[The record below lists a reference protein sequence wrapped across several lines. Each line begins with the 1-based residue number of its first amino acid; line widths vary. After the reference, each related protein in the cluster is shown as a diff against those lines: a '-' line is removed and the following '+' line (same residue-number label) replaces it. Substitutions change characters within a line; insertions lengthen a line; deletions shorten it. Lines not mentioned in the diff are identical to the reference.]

1 MTEDE
6 IEKDAV
12 ALKTDIYDRLVNYDE
27 SDFDESDFDEI
38 MYDFEGLES
47 MGIDP
52 FSFM

>member
-6 IEKDAV
+6 IEKDSV

-27 SDFDESDFDEI
+27 SDFDEI
-38 MYDFEGLES
+38 MYDFEELES
-47 MGIDP
+47 IGIDP

>member
-6 IEKDAV
+6 IEKDSV

-27 SDFDESDFDEI
+27 SDFDEI
-38 MYDFEGLES
+38 LYNFEELEYL
-47 MGIDP
+47 GIDP

>member
-6 IEKDAV
+6 IEKDSV

-27 SDFDESDFDEI
+27 SDFDEI
-38 MYDFEGLES
+38 MYDFEWLES

>member
-6 IEKDAV
+6 IEKDSV

-27 SDFDESDFDEI
+27 SDFDEI
-38 MYDFEGLES
+38 MYDLEELES

>member
-6 IEKDAV
+6 IEKDSV

-27 SDFDESDFDEI
+27 SNFDEI